1 MEESQKSPEE
11 KARDAKDQL
20 NNWVAVA
27 VALIAT
33 FTGITKIKD
42 DNIVQAMLQ
51 MKSDAVDRWNESQ
64 ASKIKLHIAENGLR
78 QTQIASLTAGGA
90 QRQALN

>member
-64 ASKIKLHIAENGLR
+64 ASKIKLHKM
-78 QTQIASLTAGGA
+78 ASGRLKSH
-90 QRQALN
+90 L